1 MARRGVGG
9 GTLVLDSDGV
19 SKAAVGDERVRAH
32 LQAALRRQA
41 RVLVSAVTLTEVLR
55 GGPRDTRVHRILKGV
70 TVEDVTSA
78 RARAAGELLGSIGMQ
93 ATVDAIVAATAR
105 AQPGPVL
112 IVTSDPGDFARLAQD
127 RADVTVAVV

>member
-1 MARRGVGG
+1 
-9 GTLVLDSDGV
+9 V
-19 SKAAVGDERVRAH
+19 SKAAVGDERARAH

-55 GGPRDTRVHRILKGV
+55 GGPRDTQVHRILKGV

-78 RARAAGELLGSIGMQ
+78 GARTAGELLGSIGMQ

-112 IVTSDPGDFARLAQD
+112 IVTSDPGDLVRLTQD